1 MIIYIYICMYMMT
14 YTYVY
19 MIIYIYMHM
28 YMMICNIQSVCII
41 PVCSVV
47 TAGPSGI
54 TEDPGAQLLGHL
66 WMKFGQGLFSPSIV
80 VT

>member
-1 MIIYIYICMYMMT
+1 MIIYIYM
-14 YTYVY
+14 YVY
-19 MIIYIYMHM
+19 DDIYLCIYDYIYIYMHM